1 MRDPSLA
8 MAPETD
14 VRYGRINAS
23 RWQYRPVRRRLNY
36 PWGRGARFLPGG
48 NGLDYFRNL
57 A

>member
-1 MRDPSLA
+1 MRSPSLA

-14 VRYGRINAS
+14 VRYGRINAG
-23 RWQYRPVRRRLNY
+23 RWQSRPVCRRLNT